1 MAGNYSF
8 SDSLFSSHEFAA
20 KYKINSLLG
29 QGGFGSV
36 YKATQL
42 STGQDVAIKVM
53 KPGNEADSQSIVERF
68 RREMRLCAKFSHPNI
83 VRLID
88 SGHEQDEGM
97 FTVFEF
103 VPGHTLHKLPTEN
116 NRLSPAQAKDL
127 MLQVLDALACAHD
140 HGVLHRDLKPD
151 NIMISQTRRGFHVKL
166 LDFGISTLFGEAA
179 SDLSRITA
187 TKGFVGTY
195 AYTSPEHLH
204 GKELT
209 PASDLY
215 SWGLIFLECLQG
227 RRVMAGE
234 TIAKLFFE
242 QMSDQPVPMPAWLQA
257 HPLGDLLSQVLEKN
271 PQTRLGNAANIAD
284 LLSNIDVN
292 DLTAPP
298 NIEAN
303 NPTVVSGTPPQYGQP
318 STPPYQSPPSASSPQ
333 ASQYSQKPAPSS
345 NSAHTAHSHSSQNHT
360 SLGHNTSG
368 QYSRPEDWSNLASV
382 QADLARLRQ
391 QQSLQSR
398 RRDAMNAL
406 VLRLRKNRGGQ
417 LTDSLR
423 DITCSAAEI
432 LDSARVSIW
441 TLAEDRQS
449 IRCLDLFERQYNT
462 HSSGGI
468 LEAQHYPSYFEALN
482 AELAIAADD
491 VFFHSSTR
499 ELLDYCSSL
508 GISSMLDAPIWVGG
522 RMYGVLCHEHIGTM
536 RKWTEDEFSLAASLA
551 DTASLAL
558 ASHQRNQ
565 LENALT
571 GIKFD

>member
-1 MAGNYSF
+1 MAGNHSF
-8 SDSLFSSHEFAA
+8 SDSLFASPEFAA

-53 KPGNEADSQSIVERF
+53 KPGNEAESQSVIERF

-103 VPGHTLHKLPTEN
+103 VPGHTLHNLPSEN
-116 NRLSPAQAKDL
+116 NRLTPAQAKDL

-151 NIMISQTRRGFHVKL
+151 NIMISPSHRGFHVKL

-242 QMSDQPVPMPAWLQA
+242 QMSDQPVPVPAWLQA
-257 HPLGDLLSQVLEKN
+257 HPLGDLIRQVLEKN
-271 PQTRLGNAANIAD
+271 PLVRLDNATTIAD
-284 LLSNIDVN
+284 RLANIDVS
-292 DLTAPP
+292 DLRAPN
-298 NIEAN
+298 NIEAD
-303 NPTVVSGTPPQYGQP
+303 NPTVVSGARPPDYGQYSTPPQTSSRP
-318 STPPYQSPPSASSPQ
+318 NAFTSASHTSQRSPQ
-333 ASQYSQKPAPSS
+333 QAAPQTR
-345 NSAHTAHSHSSQNHT
+345 NSSQPQSAFT
-360 SLGHNTSG
+360 SGNNSSG
-368 QYSRPEDWSNLASV
+368 QYTRPDDWSNLASV

-391 QQSLQSR
+391 QQSLQTR
-398 RRDAMNAL
+398 RRDAMSAL
-406 VLRLRKNRGGQ
+406 VLRLRKTRGGQ
-417 LTDSLR
+417 LTESLR
-423 DITCSAAEI
+423 DITCTAAEI

-441 TLAEDRQS
+441 TLSEDRQS

-468 LEAQHYPSYFEALN
+468 LESLHYPSYFEALN
-482 AELAIAADD
+482 EELAIAADD
-491 VFFHSSTR
+491 VFYHSSTR

-558 ASHQRNQ
+558 ASHQRSL

-571 GIKFD
+571 GVKF

>member
-1 MAGNYSF
+1 MAGKHAF
-8 SDSLFSSHEFAA
+8 SDSLFSSPEFAA
-20 KYKINSLLG
+20 KYEINSLLG
-29 QGGFGSV
+29 QGGFGAV

-53 KPGNEADSQSIVERF
+53 KPGSEGDNHNVIERF
-68 RREMRLCAKFSHPNI
+68 RREMQLCAKFSHPNI

-88 SGHEQDEGM
+88 SGHEQDDRM

-103 VPGHTLHKLPTEN
+103 VPGHTLHKLPCEQR
-116 NRLSPAQAKDL
+116 RLCATQAKDL

-151 NIMISQTRRGFHVKL
+151 NIMISQTHRGFHVKL

-179 SDLSRITA
+179 ADLSRITA

-204 GKELT
+204 GKALT

-242 QMSDQPVPMPAWLQA
+242 QMSDQPVPIPAWLQA
-257 HPLGDLLSQVLEKN
+257 HSLGDLISEVLKKN
-271 PQTRLGNAANIAD
+271 PSERLHNAAEIAQR
-284 LLSNIDVN
+284 LVNIDVT
-292 DLTAPP
+292 DLRAPQHL
-298 NIEAN
+298 EAD
-303 NPTVVSGTPPQYGQP
+303 NPTVMASGHPSSNATPSSDNHRSF
-318 STPPYQSPPSASSPQ
+318 STPPSASQHS
-333 ASQYSQKPAPSS
+333 ARAPS
-345 NSAHTAHSHSSQNHT
+345 HT
-360 SLGHNTSG
+360 SQTHGGNRSG
-368 QYSRPEDWSNLASV
+368 QYSRPEDWSDLASV

-391 QQSLQSR
+391 QQSLQTR
-398 RRDAMNAL
+398 RRDAMSAL
-406 VLRLRKNRGGQ
+406 VLRLRKKRGGQ
-417 LTDSLR
+417 FNDSLR
-423 DITCSAAEI
+423 DITSSAAEI

-441 TLAEDRQS
+441 TISEDKQS
-449 IRCLDLFERQYNT
+449 IRCLDLFERQFNT

-468 LEAQHYPSYFEALN
+468 LEAKHYPSYFEALN

-491 VFFHSSTR
+491 VFYHSATR

-522 RMYGVLCHEHIGTM
+522 RMYGVLCHEHVGTM
-536 RKWTEDEFSLAASLA
+536 RSWTEDEFSLAASLA

-558 ASHQRNQ
+558 AAHQRSQ

-571 GIKFD
+571 GVKFD